1 MLDFLI
7 AEKGRNSPV
16 CVAGRAPE
24 GNVCELKAHTPDG
37 EIEIGNKCDR
47 NRRPG
52 GGSGF
57 KISIAP
63 FAFPSQEIGVAKR
76 ERRPERE
83 MNPTDCFFTQI
94 KHSVKYSRA
103 RMSSSV

>member
-1 MLDFLI
+1 M
-7 AEKGRNSPV
+7 AEKGRNSAV

-24 GNVCELKAHTPDG
+24 ESVCELNAHTPDG
-37 EIEIGNKCDR
+37 EIEIGNKCEK
-47 NRRPG
+47 NTRPG

-76 ERRPERE
+76 QRRPQTET
-83 MNPTDCFFTQI
+83 NTTDCFFTQI